1 MKKIIVGNL
10 KMNILTVAERDRYCD
25 SFVNELKS
33 KELSSTEI
41 VLCPPVVHLESFVR
55 QLNDENISIGV
66 QNVFWDDRGSFTG
79 EVSPLMVKNFGADY
93 VIVGHSER
101 RRYFGETDEIFNA
114 KIIASLRHNLN
125 VVFCVGETLEEK
137 KTNQTSEVIMR
148 QINQGLNDI
157 PQTKIGRIV
166 IAYEP
171 VWAVGSDAV
180 PSEDEIMLARIL
192 IKKVLTQKFG
202 AEYADKI
209 RILYGGSVNA
219 RTAQQVCVKP
229 GMDGVLVGRESLIPV
244 EFLRIA
250 EIINQQAT
258 GKIQ

>member
-1 MKKIIVGNL
+1 MGKLIVGNL
-10 KMNILTVAERDRYCD
+10 KMNILTVAERDRYCE
-25 SFVNELKS
+25 SFT
-33 KELSSTEI
+33 KELGTKALAGVEI
-41 VLCPPVVHLESFVR
+41 VLCPPVIHLENFAQKLKGGKVA
-55 QLNDENISIGV
+55 IGV

-101 RRYFGETDEIFNA
+101 RRYFGESDEMFNA
-114 KIIASLRHNLN
+114 KMKAALKNDLN

-137 KTNQTSEVIMR
+137 KANQTSEVIAE
-148 QINQGLNDI
+148 QLGKGLAEL
-157 PQTKIGRIV
+157 PLMKISKIV

-171 VWAVGSDAV
+171 VWAVGSDEV
-180 PSEDEIMLARIL
+180 PSEDEIMLAKIL
-192 IKKVLTQKFG
+192 IRKILVAKLG
-202 AEYADKI
+202 AEYADKV

-219 RTAQQVCVKP
+219 RTVEQVCLKP

-250 EIINQQAT
+250 EIIDKN
-258 GKIQ
+258 I